1 MRVLIAEDDTLTRRI
16 LQRAATSL
24 GHECLLAKDG
34 LEAWDIHKNAPYI
47 DVIISDRV
55 MPGMDGIEL
64 CRRVRNAEDD
74 WYTFFIFITSLG
86 EKGDL
91 IEGLKAGAD
100 DYLTKPLDHEQLQAK
115 LFAASRVT
123 SLHRRLNEQN
133 DELEKLNTELFA
145 TSRRDPLTMLGNRLR
160 LREDLETLASQVERY
175 EHSVCAMLCDIDFF
189 KAYNDKY
196 GHVAGDEVLT
206 KTAEAISGNLRK
218 GDSAYR
224 YGGEEFL
231 VTLPEQNIES
241 AAKAAERLRRN
252 IEGMRIPHAS
262 REEPEIIT
270 ISIGLAELRP
280 ESEKTAE
287 DLLKEADEALYEA
300 KESGRNRV
308 KINGTCLR

>member
-1 MRVLIAEDDTLTRRI
+1 MRVLIAEDDTITRRI
-16 LQRAATSL
+16 LQRAVTSL
-24 GHECLLAKDG
+24 GHEYLLAKDG
-34 LEAWDIHKNAPYI
+34 SEAWETHEREPYI
-47 DVIISDRV
+47 DVIISDRM

-64 CRRVRNAEDD
+64 CRRVRKSSDD

-115 LFAASRVT
+115 LLAASRVT

-133 DELEKLNTELFA
+133 DELEKLNVELFA

-160 LREDLETLASQVERY
+160 LREDLETLASHVERY
-175 EHSVCAMLCDIDFF
+175 ERSVCAMLCDIDFF
-189 KAYNDKY
+189 KAYNDNY
-196 GHVAGDEVLT
+196 GHVAGDDILK

-231 VTLPEQNIES
+231 VTLPEQSIES
-241 AAKAAERLRRN
+241 AVSAAERLRRR
-252 IEGMRIPHAS
+252 IERMQIPHTS
-262 REEPEIIT
+262 RERPEIIT

-280 ESEKTAE
+280 DDGKSAE
-287 DLLKEADEALYEA
+287 DLLKEADAALYEA
-300 KESGRNRV
+300 KENGRNQV
-308 KINGTCLR
+308 KVNEACLR

>member
-1 MRVLIAEDDTLTRRI
+1 VKVLIAEDDTLTRRI

-34 LEAWDIHKNAPYI
+34 LEAWDIHEEESYI
-47 DVIISDRV
+47 DVIISDRM
-55 MPGMDGIEL
+55 MPGIDGLEL
-64 CRRVRNAEDD
+64 CRRVRNSGDD

-115 LFAASRVT
+115 LLAASRVT

-133 DELEKLNTELFA
+133 EELEKLNTELFA
-145 TSRRDPLTMLGNRLR
+145 TSRRDPLTLLGNRLR
-160 LREDLETLASQVERY
+160 LREDLEALASRVERY

-189 KAYNDKY
+189 KAYNDTY
-196 GHVAGDEVLT
+196 GHVAGDEVLK
-206 KTAEAISGNLRK
+206 KTAEAISDNLRK

-231 VTLPEQNIES
+231 VTLPEQNIET
-241 AAKAAERLRRN
+241 AAAAAERLRRN
-252 IEGMRIPHAS
+252 IEEMKIPHTS

-270 ISIGLAELRP
+270 ISVGLAELRP
-280 ESEKTAE
+280 GNGKSAE

-308 KINGTCLR
+308 RVNDSCFR